1 MENSSKMK
9 TIILCLTSVL
19 LAGTLAGQT
28 IFKSQKY
35 GYSFT
40 IPSGWRI
47 KDNIVV
53 PGTDVKI
60 VDDKGNSFIVSV
72 NQLPAEYK
80 YTTTKNLLEKAT
92 DQELIEIWA
101 AAYDNAYILKRGIT
115 IVGGKDFY
123 FVHMSY
129 PFEGNLRLI
138 HKMFMYNWKGYS
150 FSIDCASISSMTA
163 ETSVYF
169 DVMLETFRFPK

>member
-1 MENSSKMK
+1 MK
-9 TIILCLTSVL
+9 TLILCFAL
-19 LAGTLAGQT
+19 LLIVCHLAGQT
-28 IFKSQKY
+28 VFKSPKY

-40 IPSGWRI
+40 IPSGWRV
-47 KDNIVV
+47 KDNILV

-60 VDDKGNSFIVSV
+60 VDDRGNSFIVSV
-72 NQLPAEYK
+72 NQLPDEYK
-80 YTTTKNLLEKAT
+80 YTTSKSLLEKAT
-92 DQELIEIWA
+92 DQELIELWA
-101 AAYDNAYILKRGIT
+101 ATYDNAYILKRGCT
-115 IVGGKDFY
+115 IVDGKEFY

-129 PFEGNLRLI
+129 PFEGSLRLI